1 MIMSDT
7 TTVTTQGDREILVT
21 REFDA
26 PRELVFRAWTEPELV
41 RRWWTARRGAMTV
54 CEIDLRPGGK
64 WRFAMTAES
73 GGEEVEFYGEYRE
86 VDAPGRLVST
96 ETFAPYPDNPALNT
110 LTFEERDGRTFVT
123 LLVAHDSQWARDM
136 HLQSGMEAGLRD
148 ALDLL
153 EETAQSL
160 F

>member
-7 TTVTTQGDREILVT
+7 TTVTPQGDREILIT

-26 PRELVFRAWTEPELV
+26 PAALIYRAWTEPDLV

-54 CEIDLRPGGK
+54 CEIDLQVGGR
-64 WRFAMTAES
+64 WRFKMTAES

-86 VDAPGRLVST
+86 LVPGEKLVST
-96 ETFAPYPDNPALNT
+96 EIFAPFPDNPALNT
-110 LTFEERDGRTFVT
+110 LTFEERNGHTFAT
-123 LLVAHDSQWARDM
+123 LLVQHDTPEARDM

-153 EETAQSL
+153 EGVAQSL
-160 F
+160 S

>member
-7 TTVTTQGDREILVT
+7 TTVTTQGDTDILIT

-64 WRFAMTAES
+64 WRFSMTADN
-73 GGEEVEFYGEYRE
+73 GEEVEFYGEYRE

-96 ETFAPYPDNPALNT
+96 ETYAPFPDSPALNT
-110 LTFEERDGRTFVT
+110 LTFEERDGRTSAR
-123 LLVAHDSQWARDM
+123 LLVSHTDQQSRDM
-136 HLQSGMEAGLRD
+136 HLQSGMEDGLRD

-153 EETAQSL
+153 EAVAQSL
-160 F
+160 R

>member
-7 TTVTTQGDREILVT
+7 TTVTPQGDREILIT

-26 PRELVFRAWTEPELV
+26 PRELVFKAWTTPELV

-54 CEIDLRPGGK
+54 CEIDLRVGGK

-73 GGEEVEFYGEYRE
+73 GGQEVEFYGEYRE
-86 VDAPGRLVST
+86 IDAPGRLVST
-96 ETFAPYPDNPALNT
+96 EIYAPFPDNPALNT
-110 LTFEERDGRTFVT
+110 LTFEERDGRTFAT
-123 LLVAHDSQWARDM
+123 LLVSHDTPEARDM

-153 EETAQSL
+153 EEVAQSL
-160 F
+160 

>member
-7 TTVTTQGDREILVT
+7 TTVTTQGETDILIT

-26 PRELVFRAWTEPELV
+26 PPALVFRAWTEPELV

-86 VDAPGRLVST
+86 LDPPHRLVST
-96 ETFAPYPDNPALNT
+96 ETYAPFPDSPALNT
-110 LTFEERDGRTFVT
+110 LTFEERDGRTSAT
-123 LLVAHDSQWARDM
+123 LLVSHLDQVSRDM
-136 HLQSGMEAGLRD
+136 HLQSGMEDGLRD

-153 EETAQSL
+153 EEVAQGL
-160 F
+160 K

>member
-7 TTVTTQGDREILVT
+7 TTVTTQGDTEILIT

-54 CEIDLRPGGK
+54 CDIDLKPGGK
-64 WRFAMTAES
+64 WRFVMTADR
-73 GGEEVEFYGEYRE
+73 GDEEVEFYGEYRE
-86 VDAPGRLVST
+86 VSPPERLVST
-96 ETFAPYPDNPALNT
+96 EIFAPFPDNPALNT
-110 LTFEERDGRTFVT
+110 LTFEERDGHTLAT
-123 LLVAHDSQWARDM
+123 LLVAHDTQWARDM
-136 HLQSGMEAGLRD
+136 HLQSGMEDGLRD

-153 EETAQSL
+153 EAVAQSL
-160 F
+160 K